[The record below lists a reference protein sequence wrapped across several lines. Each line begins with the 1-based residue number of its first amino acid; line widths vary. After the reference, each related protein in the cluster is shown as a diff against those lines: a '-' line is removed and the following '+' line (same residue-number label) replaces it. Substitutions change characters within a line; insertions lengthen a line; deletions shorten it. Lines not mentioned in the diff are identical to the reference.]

1 MIFSF
6 CEGDGENNSI
16 VNGNID
22 IRKSYCGVFKGEGE
36 DNVFNFGNIKFEYY
50 GINKDIYFI
59 FGNNI
64 KYIYLQFKVYLI
76 F

>member
-1 MIFSF
+1 MIPSL

-16 VNGNID
+16 VNGNTD

-36 DNVFNFGNIKFEYY
+36 DNAFNFGNIKFEYH
-50 GINKDIYFI
+50 GINKDIHPT

-64 KYIYLQFKVYLI
+64 KYTYL
-76 F
+76 